1 MMVEQENVDS
11 AHVIENTNAY
21 STPQTPDV
29 KGNSWMLL
37 YWLCGFCMENND
49 PQSKLLVRVLELA
62 IPTCCREGEG
72 KNACQ
77 KILDKSGISDRR
89 CEMSDVACIAMKTQL
104 SSCCSLHYLFF
115 FFYYRVHI

>member
-62 IPTCCREGEG
+62 IPACCREGEG

-89 CEMSDVACIAMKTQL
+89 WEMSDVACIAMKTQL